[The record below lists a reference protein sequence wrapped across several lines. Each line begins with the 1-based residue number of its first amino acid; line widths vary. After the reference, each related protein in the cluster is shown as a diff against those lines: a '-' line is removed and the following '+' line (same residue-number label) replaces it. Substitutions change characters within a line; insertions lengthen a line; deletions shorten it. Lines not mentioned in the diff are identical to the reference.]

1 MADSHQQETEHELK
15 ELDAILQGQARVI
28 SGLQNDLQLVQKE
41 LGQIKEQIRKLYTKI
56 VTTCKSCQTEFDV
69 LAHHYSIGLFH
80 NIVFVKCPKCQTE
93 MAVDPKEGVKR
104 E

>member
-1 MADSHQQETEHELK
+1 MVDSHQQETDQGFK
-15 ELDAILQGQARVI
+15 ELEAILQEQTRVI

-41 LGQIKEQIRKLYTKI
+41 LGQVKEQVQKI
-56 VTTCKSCQTEFDV
+56 YIKNVTTCKSCQTEFDI

-93 MAVDPKEGVKR
+93 MPVDPKEGVKK

>member
-1 MADSHQQETEHELK
+1 MADSHQQETDPKLK
-15 ELDAILQGQARVI
+15 ELEANLQEQTRVV
-28 SGLQNDLQLVQKE
+28 SGLQNNLQLVQKE
-41 LGQIKEQIRKLYTKI
+41 LGQVKEQIHKLYIKI
-56 VTTCKSCQTEFDV
+56 VTTCKSCQTEYDI

>member
-1 MADSHQQETEHELK
+1 MADSSQQETDPKLK
-15 ELDAILQGQARVI
+15 ELETTLQEQTQVI
-28 SGLQNDLQLVQKE
+28 SGLENHLQLVQKE
-41 LGQIKEQIRKLYTKI
+41 LGQFKEQIHKLYTKI
-56 VTTCKSCQTEFDV
+56 VTTCKSCQTEYDI